1 MLIKESITRVQTT
14 SVTVARRLVARL
26 AVTLV
31 CRLALL
37 AGQHQMAGDGFVRIG
52 RGRCALDRSRAA
64 LRQLGQ
70 NGEAAPIGGLV
81 RCHEVLTIDLGI
93 NLAVVRSWVCAIWRR
108 EASDRATMPLEPWH

>member
-37 AGQHQMAGDGFVRIG
+37 AGQHQMAGDDRLRSR
-52 RGRCALDRSRAA
+52 RGRCALY
-64 LRQLGQ
+64 RQSSKRPQLM
-70 NGEAAPIGGLV
+70 
-81 RCHEVLTIDLGI
+81 H
-93 NLAVVRSWVCAIWRR
+93 RR
-108 EASDRATMPLEPWH
+108 